1 MLKNKSLCI
10 ELFLGKLFL
19 YWQKFI
25 KFKFRMAKKKWGQHF
40 LKSKSI
46 AESIVQAADVQHG
59 DHILEI
65 GPGYGMLTQALLNF
79 NATVTAVEIDPD
91 LCAKLRKKFE
101 KENNFTLFEHDVMKL
116 KTNEFEK
123 LIKLPAKIV
132 ANLPYNIA
140 TALLLKLLPV
150 RNAWESFTVMVQL
163 EVGERLCA
171 IPESGKTYGPLSLVG
186 ALGFEKQIVKI
197 ITPDCFFPSPKVD
210 SCVIH
215 LLPRNSGLTLEE
227 EKLFLKWSHLLF
239 QHRRKTLL
247 NGIRKHYPE
256 WFQNC
261 KEYLLEKYDMR
272 RPGTLDFN
280 EWMNLF
286 YNFMK
291 SKQNVLGN

>member
-1 MLKNKSLCI
+1 
-10 ELFLGKLFL
+10 
-19 YWQKFI
+19 
-25 KFKFRMAKKKWGQHF
+25 MAKKKWGQHF

-116 KTNEFEK
+116 ETNEFEK
-123 LIKLPAKIV
+123 LIKLPAKLV

-291 SKQNVLGN
+291 SKQNILEN

>member
-1 MLKNKSLCI
+1 
-10 ELFLGKLFL
+10 
-19 YWQKFI
+19 
-25 KFKFRMAKKKWGQHF
+25 MAKKKWGQHF
-40 LKSKSI
+40 LNNKSI
-46 AESIVQAADVQHG
+46 AESIVQAADVKHG

-65 GPGYGMLTQALLNF
+65 GPGFGMLTQALLNL

-101 KENNFTLFEHDVMKL
+101 KDNNFTLLENDVMKL
-116 KTNEFEK
+116 ETNEFEK
-123 LIKLPAKIV
+123 LIKLPAKLV
-132 ANLPYNIA
+132 ANLPYNIV
-140 TALLLKLLPV
+140 TVLLLKLLPV

-171 IPESGKTYGPLSLVG
+171 TPESGKKYGPLSLVG

-197 ITPDCFFPSPKVD
+197 ITPDYFFPSPKVD

-215 LLPRNSGLTLEE
+215 LLPKNSGLTLEE

-239 QHRRKTLL
+239 QHPRKTLL

-256 WFQNC
+256 WYQNC
-261 KEYLLEKYDMR
+261 KEYLIEKYDMR

-280 EWMNLF
+280 EWMKLF
-286 YNFMK
+286 YNFVK
-291 SKQNVLGN
+291 SKQNVLEN

>member
-1 MLKNKSLCI
+1 M
-10 ELFLGKLFL
+10 
-19 YWQKFI
+19 
-25 KFKFRMAKKKWGQHF
+25 
-40 LKSKSI
+40 
-46 AESIVQAADVQHG
+46 
-59 DHILEI
+59 
-65 GPGYGMLTQALLNF
+65 
-79 NATVTAVEIDPD
+79 
-91 LCAKLRKKFE
+91 
-101 KENNFTLFEHDVMKL
+101 
-116 KTNEFEK
+116 
-123 LIKLPAKIV
+123 
-132 ANLPYNIA
+132 
-140 TALLLKLLPV
+140 
-150 RNAWESFTVMVQL
+150 RNAWDSFTIMVQL

-197 ITPDCFFPSPKVD
+197 VTPDCFSPSPKVD

-261 KEYLLEKYDMR
+261 KEYLLEKYGMR

-286 YNFMK
+286 NNFMK
-291 SKQNVLGN
+291 SKQNVLEN